1 MPSFNI
7 PDKSSY
13 KLILEYLNVY
23 FASQWDI
30 REINFYRIEFLKYLL
45 SPCPLRTLSIY
56 LRQWGYEVC
65 GQRIYQAMI
74 NQV

>member
-13 KLILEYLNVY
+13 KLILEYLELY

-30 REINFYRIEFLKYLL
+30 LVEKSISIEL
-45 SPCPLRTLSIY
+45 SFSNISFIAMCPLLEY
-56 LRQWGYEVC
+56 
-65 GQRIYQAMI
+65 
-74 NQV
+74 